1 VGAKWFDMVL
11 DKLSAGLKDTFRRIA
26 GLGVLDREAVEAIIR
41 DLQRTLIQADVD
53 VKMVFEISK
62 RIKEEVMKEKIPTGL
77 TLKEHFIRVLYD
89 EMAGLLGKETGRL
102 ELRKQRILLIGLFGS
117 GKTTTAGKLARWFKV
132 RGLTVG
138 LVACDTH
145 RPAAREQLEQLGK
158 KLDVPVHAEGKKPED
173 IAREAVKKAR
183 EDVVIFDSA
192 GRDALDGELARELK
206 EMGRIIQPDEVIL
219 VLPADIGQAARR
231 QAEEFNKLVG
241 ITGII
246 ISKLDGTA
254 KGGGALAAAS
264 VSGSKVKFIGVGEKP
279 EDLEE
284 YDPKRFLGRLIGY
297 GDIQGLLEKAKEAG
311 AEKTAQKI
319 MDGKFTLVEFYEQI
333 GSLQKMG
340 SLSKVMDM
348 IPGLSSSGMMKKL
361 PENFMDVQ
369 EDKMKRWKF
378 IIDSMTP
385 KEKEDPDDITPSRI
399 SRIAKGSGTKPEDV
413 RELLKYYKQVKKM
426 LKMAG
431 GGKAFK
437 RGPFA
442 RLAKQFGMNMG

>member
-1 VGAKWFDMVL
+1 MGAKWFDMVL

-26 GLGVLDREAVEAIIR
+26 GLGVLDREAVEAVIR

-62 RIKEEVMKEKIPTGL
+62 RIKEDVLKEKIPTGL

-102 ELRKQRILLIGLFGS
+102 ELKKQRILLIGLFGS

-132 RGLTVG
+132 RGMTVG

-158 KLDVPVHAEGKKPED
+158 KLDVPVHTEGKKPED

-206 EMGRIIQPDEVIL
+206 EMGSIIKPDEVIL

-378 IIDSMTP
+378 IIDSMTQ
-385 KEKEDPDDITPSRI
+385 KEKDDPDEITPSRI

-442 RLAKQFGMNMG
+442 RMAKQFGMNMG